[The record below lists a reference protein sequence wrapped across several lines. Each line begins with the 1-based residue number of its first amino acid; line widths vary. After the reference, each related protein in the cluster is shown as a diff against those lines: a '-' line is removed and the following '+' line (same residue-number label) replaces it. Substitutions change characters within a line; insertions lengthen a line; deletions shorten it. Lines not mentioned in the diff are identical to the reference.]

1 MCSSDLRPRW
11 LATTLA
17 AYQMW
22 SSGTM
27 VGGVLAM
34 APGVNYVGAGPM
46 SVEVFRH
53 FLRYPGPK
61 AIMGISASIAYL
73 ARFAEG
79 LEEEAR
85 RSFRIAMYGSGQLT
99 RKAREDLRAGYP
111 EIVVLSYFAATQAE
125 AIGLQLDPG
134 SEALATVPGL
144 HLVEIVG
151 PDGRAVAEGEE
162 GELVV
167 TRLLGD
173 QAPLLAALAAVGVQP
188 TDVEIAFP
196 DDPSL
201 PFDPYALFDGTFTA
215 TAVTRYDGAARL
227 QEFYDLETGLPV
239 GPEGTVE
246 VVDDG
251 GIVAS
256 APGIGIWAR
265 RTALEDEDYR
275 IAMALTLIAIADG
288 LASCRDDAAGC
299 AVVMEESGI
308 VDRYGDGLL
317 WSVNAFNATLWPA
330 PDGAL
335 SIDEERLSAAVS
347 QAVSVGLVGSAPS
360 SADLVDRRV
369 LELALAHLPAE
380 IDLIGASWAPL
391 EVQLPLE

>member
-1 MCSSDLRPRW
+1 MSALRTAARVALSLVIVSACRPPIGGSAEPSASSIAGSLVPSREVAVSVHLPGAPDA
-11 LATTLA
+11 LASSVTRA
-17 AYQMW
+17 AG
-22 SSGTM
+22 SESIAGSG
-27 VGGVLAM
+27 V
-34 APGVNYVGAGPM
+34 
-46 SVEVFRH
+46 SVEIVIPYAGEDAFEVRDRDGQTDL
-53 FLRYPGPK
+53 F
-61 AIMGISASIAYL
+61 
-73 ARFAEG
+73 FATPAAA
-79 LEEEAR
+79 LV
-85 RSFRIAMYGSGQLT
+85 
-99 RKAREDLRAGYP
+99 AREAGNDLVMVAG
-111 EIVVLSYFAATQAE
+111 LQRDF
-125 AIGLQLDPG
+125 GLQLSARSTRAPTLSELKGG
-134 SEALATVPGL
+134 SI
-144 HLVEIVG
+144 LVQ
-151 PDGRAVAEGEE
+151 GRP
-162 GELVV
+162 
-167 TRLLGD
+167 GD
-173 QAPLLAALAAVGVQP
+173 QAPLLAALATAGVQP

-196 DDPSL
+196 EDPSL

-299 AVVMEESGI
+299 SVVMEESGI

-335 SIDEERLSAAVS
+335 SIDEERLSAAVN

-369 LELALAHLPAE
+369 LELAMAHLPAE
-380 IDLIGASWAPL
+380 IDLIGASWTPL

>member
-1 MCSSDLRPRW
+1 
-11 LATTLA
+11 
-17 AYQMW
+17 
-22 SSGTM
+22 
-27 VGGVLAM
+27 
-34 APGVNYVGAGPM
+34 M
-46 SVEVFRH
+46 SVEIVIPYAGEDAFEVRDRDGQTDL
-53 FLRYPGPK
+53 F
-61 AIMGISASIAYL
+61 
-73 ARFAEG
+73 FATPAAA
-79 LEEEAR
+79 LV
-85 RSFRIAMYGSGQLT
+85 
-99 RKAREDLRAGYP
+99 AREAGNDLVMVAG
-111 EIVVLSYFAATQAE
+111 LQRDF
-125 AIGLQLDPG
+125 GLQLSARSTRAPTLSELKGG
-134 SEALATVPGL
+134 SI
-144 HLVEIVG
+144 LVQ
-151 PDGRAVAEGEE
+151 GRP
-162 GELVV
+162 
-167 TRLLGD
+167 GD

-251 GIVAS
+251 RIVAS
-256 APGIGIWAR
+256 APGVGIWAR